1 MLLKKSNDSSE
12 IIHYKGVGDVLFR
25 LKNHYISCI
34 NLIGNRSNGNL
45 FRAASRFMKIE
56 HSMID
61 EIIRTF
67 NIKETNINSTPMIEE
82 ARPVIL
88 NYNDMY
94 TSNLNLITFLK
105 NTIKTFNN
113 QHMSSFLSYWVAALQ
128 VENDEIA
135 KHL

>member
-1 MLLKKSNDSSE
+1 MLIKKGDESSE
-12 IIHYKGVGDVLFR
+12 IIHYKGIGHVLFR
-25 LKNHYISCI
+25 LKKHYVSCI
-34 NLIGNRSNGNL
+34 NLVKNRSNGNL
-45 FRAASRFMKIE
+45 FRAANRFMQIE

-67 NIKETNINSTPMIEE
+67 NIKETNINSTHVIEE
-82 ARPVIL
+82 APPVIL

-94 TSNLNLITFLK
+94 TSNLNLIGFLK